1 MCVAMVSLFYI
12 VLSSLLSAPLVFAS
26 PAQLL
31 FSNTGLSSTSNVA
44 RANNNVGASP
54 VDCNATRFGDNLIW
68 ESSLNALAKV
78 SQDPA
83 LRIFEMRDPGEEEPG
98 WSVILPLRI
107 ISGKGFM

>member
-1 MCVAMVSLFYI
+1 MISLFYI
-12 VLSSLLSAPLVFAS
+12 ILSSLLSAPLVFAS
-26 PAQLL
+26 PAQLI

-54 VDCNATRFGDNLIW
+54 VDCNATRFGDNLNW

-83 LRIFEMRDPGEEEPG
+83 LRTFEMRDPGEEEPG